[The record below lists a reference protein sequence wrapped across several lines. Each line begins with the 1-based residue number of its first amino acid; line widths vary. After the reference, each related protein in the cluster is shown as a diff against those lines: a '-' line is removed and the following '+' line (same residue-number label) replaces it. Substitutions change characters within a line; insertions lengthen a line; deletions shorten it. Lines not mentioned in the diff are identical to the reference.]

1 MKSYERWGW
10 DQQQEYEDDLEI
22 LYSLT
27 TEEGRPSNYSE
38 DIAKGTGLYGELTR
52 EGVEH
57 MMEKLRPYFSD
68 PNGVFYD
75 LGSGTGKIVS
85 HVALGSQLSKVCGIE
100 LDVIRHSKSKRHVEN
115 LSFPITK
122 PQIINGDFLNYDFSD
137 ATIIYFDNLMWPDI
151 MRQQPDIVK
160 KIFGTINPGTLIVS
174 KAIIP
179 HMKGAPVTIRLETS
193 YPWPLGFYLVFRGIA
208 LDI

>member
-10 DQQQEYEDDLEI
+10 DQQQEYEEDLKT

-27 TEEGRPSNYSE
+27 TDEGRENNYSE

-52 EGVEH
+52 KAVEH

-68 PNGVFYD
+68 PDGVFYD
-75 LGSGTGKIVS
+75 LGSGTGKVVS

-100 LDVIRHSKSKRHVEN
+100 LDTIRYSKSKKHVDR
-115 LSFPITK
+115 LSYPISK

-137 ATIIYFDNLMWPDI
+137 ATIIYFDNTMWVET
-151 MRQQPDIVK
+151 MKQQPDVVK
-160 KIFGTINPGTLIVS
+160 KMFGSLRPGTLIVS
-174 KAIIP
+174 KEIIP
-179 HMKGAPVTIRLETS
+179 HVTGALTTIRLGAS
-193 YPWPLGFYLVFRGIA
+193 RSRPHGFYLIFHGIA
-208 LDI
+208 LDT